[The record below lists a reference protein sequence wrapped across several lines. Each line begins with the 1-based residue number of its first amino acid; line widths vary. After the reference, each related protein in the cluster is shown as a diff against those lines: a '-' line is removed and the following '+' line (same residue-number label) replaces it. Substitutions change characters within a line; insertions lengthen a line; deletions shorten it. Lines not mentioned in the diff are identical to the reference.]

1 MKLEDSVMKVKG
13 VGPKMFE
20 KLGKLNI
27 KTVEDLINFFPR
39 KYQDWSKITP
49 MEDIVIGEECLIYGK
64 IVKIDERILRRGM
77 RLLSVI
83 LTDNIN
89 SVTLTYFNQSWK
101 KKQFNINEEI
111 LAYGKVEYLYGKY
124 QISNAEIEAVPK
136 ENLKN
141 FEKLVPIYPLT
152 EGITATQMRSMI
164 AFALKNVSNL
174 KENLPIE
181 ILIREN
187 FPDKLLAIKT
197 LHNPK
202 NYKEK
207 ETARKRL
214 AFEELFF
221 MQAGILMLK
230 EKRKINSYGIKCGP
244 SGKLVK
250 SVLNKFPFELTKD
263 QKKAFSDIENDME
276 DIEPMYRLLQGDV
289 GSGKTAI
296 AALTAAKIVENGY
309 QATIMAPTE
318 VLASQHYKTFL
329 NLYKN
334 LSVEI
339 AYLSGNIKNS
349 EREVL
354 LNKLKSGEIDILIG
368 THALIE
374 NNVKFAH
381 LGLVITDEQH
391 RFGVKQRELLETKG
405 ENPHVLVMTA
415 TPIPRTMALSVYGD
429 LDASVINQMPI
440 GRKPVKTYVIN
451 DKLLQRVLIFIKKEI
466 QKGHQAYIV
475 CPLVEESEKTDLAA
489 AISVYDK
496 LRKNI
501 FSEYKC
507 GLIYGKMKNSEKEQI
522 MNDFCEN
529 KLQILV
535 ATSVIEV
542 GVNVPNA
549 TVMLVYGAERF
560 GLSQL
565 HQLRG
570 RVGRGKIQSY
580 CILYTKNTNETTTL
594 RLNIMT
600 KINNGFLLSE
610 KDLMLRGSGELFG
623 YHQHGM
629 PDLKVANIIKDL
641 PLLKKARNY
650 AQKFIHSEKNIK
662 SEVKKRFGKV
672 FLERLYH

>member
-1 MKLEDSVMKVKG
+1 
-13 VGPKMFE
+13 
-20 KLGKLNI
+20 
-27 KTVEDLINFFPR
+27 
-39 KYQDWSKITP
+39 
-49 MEDIVIGEECLIYGK
+49 
-64 IVKIDERILRRGM
+64 
-77 RLLSVI
+77 
-83 LTDNIN
+83 
-89 SVTLTYFNQSWK
+89 
-101 KKQFNINEEI
+101 
-111 LAYGKVEYLYGKY
+111 
-124 QISNAEIEAVPK
+124 
-136 ENLKN
+136 
-141 FEKLVPIYPLT
+141 
-152 EGITATQMRSMI
+152 
-164 AFALKNVSNL
+164 
-174 KENLPIE
+174 
-181 ILIREN
+181 
-187 FPDKLLAIKT
+187 
-197 LHNPK
+197 
-202 NYKEK
+202 
-207 ETARKRL
+207 
-214 AFEELFF
+214 
-221 MQAGILMLK
+221 
-230 EKRKINSYGIKCGP
+230 
-244 SGKLVK
+244 
-250 SVLNKFPFELTKD
+250 
-263 QKKAFSDIENDME
+263 ME

-629 PDLKVANIIKDL
+629 PDLKVANIIRDL
-641 PLLKKARNY
+641 PLLEKARNY

>member
-111 LAYGKVEYLYGKY
+111 LACGKVEYLYGKY

-250 SVLNKFPFELTKD
+250 SVLNKFY
-263 QKKAFSDIENDME
+263 SH
-276 DIEPMYRLLQGDV
+276 
-289 GSGKTAI
+289 S
-296 AALTAAKIVENGY
+296 KI
-309 QATIMAPTE
+309 
-318 VLASQHYKTFL
+318 K
-329 NLYKN
+329 
-334 LSVEI
+334 
-339 AYLSGNIKNS
+339 
-349 EREVL
+349 
-354 LNKLKSGEIDILIG
+354 
-368 THALIE
+368 
-374 NNVKFAH
+374 
-381 LGLVITDEQH
+381 
-391 RFGVKQRELLETKG
+391 GV
-405 ENPHVLVMTA
+405 
-415 TPIPRTMALSVYGD
+415 
-429 LDASVINQMPI
+429 
-440 GRKPVKTYVIN
+440 
-451 DKLLQRVLIFIKKEI
+451 
-466 QKGHQAYIV
+466 
-475 CPLVEESEKTDLAA
+475 
-489 AISVYDK
+489 
-496 LRKNI
+496 
-501 FSEYKC
+501 
-507 GLIYGKMKNSEKEQI
+507 
-522 MNDFCEN
+522 
-529 KLQILV
+529 
-535 ATSVIEV
+535 
-542 GVNVPNA
+542 
-549 TVMLVYGAERF
+549 
-560 GLSQL
+560 
-565 HQLRG
+565 
-570 RVGRGKIQSY
+570 
-580 CILYTKNTNETTTL
+580 
-594 RLNIMT
+594 
-600 KINNGFLLSE
+600 
-610 KDLMLRGSGELFG
+610 
-623 YHQHGM
+623 
-629 PDLKVANIIKDL
+629 
-641 PLLKKARNY
+641 
-650 AQKFIHSEKNIK
+650 
-662 SEVKKRFGKV
+662 
-672 FLERLYH
+672 

>member
-1 MKLEDSVMKVKG
+1 M
-13 VGPKMFE
+13 
-20 KLGKLNI
+20 
-27 KTVEDLINFFPR
+27 
-39 KYQDWSKITP
+39 
-49 MEDIVIGEECLIYGK
+49 
-64 IVKIDERILRRGM
+64 
-77 RLLSVI
+77 
-83 LTDNIN
+83 
-89 SVTLTYFNQSWK
+89 
-101 KKQFNINEEI
+101 
-111 LAYGKVEYLYGKY
+111 
-124 QISNAEIEAVPK
+124 
-136 ENLKN
+136 KN

-276 DIEPMYRLLQGDV
+276 DIEPMYRLLQGDG

-529 KLQILV
+529 RLQILV
-535 ATSVIEV
+535 
-542 GVNVPNA
+542 
-549 TVMLVYGAERF
+549 
-560 GLSQL
+560 
-565 HQLRG
+565 
-570 RVGRGKIQSY
+570 
-580 CILYTKNTNETTTL
+580 
-594 RLNIMT
+594 
-600 KINNGFLLSE
+600 
-610 KDLMLRGSGELFG
+610 
-623 YHQHGM
+623 
-629 PDLKVANIIKDL
+629 
-641 PLLKKARNY
+641 
-650 AQKFIHSEKNIK
+650 
-662 SEVKKRFGKV
+662 
-672 FLERLYH
+672 